1 MKKSALVLLMLTI
14 TLVGVMVYLSSDHHQ
29 SKQEIQYQPKL
40 AMTFDHQTH
49 GKQQC
54 IACHH
59 NYVDKS
65 GQGLCLECHVSTAGL
80 RLDLEEQFHSLC
92 MGCHEVKQTEGAKHG
107 PIRECLAC
115 HTEDKRP

>member
-1 MKKSALVLLMLTI
+1 MKKSALFFMSLIMAVVSAML
-14 TLVGVMVYLSSDHHQ
+14 YLSSDHHQ
-29 SKQEIQYQPKL
+29 SKQETRYEPRL

-65 GQGLCLECHVSTAGL
+65 GQGLCLECHVATKGL
-80 RLDLEEQFHSLC
+80 RLDLEQQFHELC
-92 MGCHEVKQTEGAKHG
+92 MGCHEEKQAEGEKHG

-115 HTEDKRP
+115 HTEDKLP

>member
-1 MKKSALVLLMLTI
+1 MKWRALFVLLLGFAAVA
-14 TLVGVMVYLSSDHHQ
+14 LMVYLSSDFHQ
-29 SKQEIQYQPKL
+29 AKQETRYQPRL
-40 AMTFDHQTH
+40 PMTFDHQTH

-65 GQGLCLECHVSTAGL
+65 GQGLCLECHVTTKGL
-80 RLDLEEQFHSLC
+80 RLDLEEQFHDLC
-92 MGCHEVKQTEGAKHG
+92 MGCHEEKQAEGVKHG

-115 HTEDKRP
+115 HTEDKLP